1 MFTPHKTI
9 YRVNEIPKIS
19 VVFFLETIKLLE
31 ENIGNKLIDISLG
44 NFLKTISPQ
53 KQSNKRKNR
62 KVGLHQTKM
71 LLSSKETIN
80 EIKRQLTEWEIVFV
94 NHVSDKWLISKIYK
108 ELK

>member
-9 YRVNEIPKIS
+9 YRINEIPIKIS
-19 VVFFLETIKLLE
+19 VVFFTEAIKLLE
-31 ENIGNKLIDISLG
+31 ENIGNKLIDIGLG
-44 NFLKTISPQ
+44 NFFLISPQ

-62 KVGLHQTKM
+62 KVGLHKTKM
-71 LLSSKETIN
+71 LLASKETIN
-80 EIKRQLTEWEIVFV
+80 EIKRQLTESETVFV